1 MVGDLQLPTVGQI
14 KLRGVVGS
22 PVSADLVRLNV
33 SLSDEN
39 YDNDCTTILCAVC
52 SEANDDLI
60 LTSKVVDSLFNR
72 QAHANI
78 INALQHDDDE
88 DDDNNNN
95 NNNTAFV

>member
-22 PVSADLVRLNV
+22 PVSADLVRLSV

-39 YDNDCTTILCAVC
+39 CDNDCITILCAVC

-72 QAHANI
+72 QAHASNI
-78 INALQHDDDE
+78 INALY
-88 DDDNNNN
+88 NMMMMRVIMLML
-95 NNNTAFV
+95 TIMIMS